1 MIFPNTASTLFSSFL
16 IKKKE
21 MMGNTTW
28 VMNTTNSRN
37 ESGNVILT
45 SKSTEINNNVHK
57 KGMIDKKIEA
67 EIIFFV
73 I

>member
-1 MIFPNTASTLFSSFL
+1 
-16 IKKKE
+16 